1 MIKFVR
7 IHWRWV
13 SIILLGIGLNYIV
26 NKVLD
31 LRYGARS
38 SFDLQENLMAI
49 VFALVILEGS
59 RWIRER
65 LQSSTLQISRIP
77 VSVFVYP
84 TIFLF
89 IMVVIL
95 GIGNL
100 VNIIFYGGPNQQD
113 EDIIVLLLTMFV
125 TFPILA
131 IDYLWKYKDQLDEVN
146 EQLLNKQEELK
157 KYRESNQSQIVIE
170 ATQGVNTV
178 LVTPDQILMIYRENT
193 VVFVVNRD
201 YKKLIANHSL
211 DAIAELLPSNS
222 FCRAN
227 RQFILTP
234 DVIQTIKSGSYGK
247 IELQLVSQANHN
259 LPSTV
264 IISRPSA
271 ARFRRWLSDSTLT
284 LTL

>member
-1 MIKFVR
+1 VIKFVR

-49 VFALVILEGS
+49 VFALAILEGS

-84 TIFLF
+84 AIFLF

-157 KYRESNQSQIVIE
+157 KYRERNQSQIIIE

-264 IISRPSA
+264 MISRPSA
-271 ARFRRWLSDSTLT
+271 ARFRRWLSDSTST
-284 LTL
+284 L

>member
-49 VFALVILEGS
+49 VFALVILEGA

-65 LQSSTLQISRIP
+65 LQSSALHISRIP
-77 VSVFVYP
+77 IAIFVYP
-84 TIFLF
+84 VIFLF
-89 IMVVIL
+89 ITVVIL

-100 VNIIFYGGPNQQD
+100 VNTIFYGGPNQKD
-113 EDIIVLLLTMFV
+113 EDFIVLLLTMFV

-131 IDYLWKYKDQLDEVN
+131 IDYLWKYKEQLDEVN
-146 EQLLNKQEELK
+146 EQLLNKQEDLK
-157 KYRESNQSQIVIE
+157 KYRESNHSQIVIE
-170 ATQGVNTV
+170 TTQGVNTV
-178 LVTPDQILMIYRENT
+178 LVTPDQILMIYRENA
-193 VVFVVNRD
+193 VVFVVNRE

-211 DAIAELLPSNS
+211 DTIAELLPSNG

-234 DVIQTIKSGSYGK
+234 DVIQSIKSGSYGK
-247 IELQLVSQANHN
+247 IELQLVPQTNHN

-264 IISRPSA
+264 IVSRPSA
-271 ARFRRWLSDSTLT
+271 ARFRRWLSDSIS
-284 LTL
+284 